1 MSQVHF
7 AEADANGLGF
17 VIDDRLVG
25 AAGFEL
31 GLGVIQHAHFSLTSA
46 FETRHVSHVHL
57 DEVLPWLLL
66 ILLKR
71 LVGSGAFVAGTVVA
85 IVAGVLVGLGP
96 GFADEQ
102 HAHLSAVS
110 SLDTRHVPQVHFG
123 V

>member
-1 MSQVHF
+1 MSQVHL
-7 AEADANGLGF
+7 ADADANWLGF
-17 VIDDRLVG
+17 ASEVRPAG

-31 GLGVIQHAHFSLTSA
+31 GLGVIQQAHLSFTSA

-57 DEVLPWLLL
+57 DAPLPWLLVIFL
-66 ILLKR
+66 NR
-71 LVGSGAFVAGTVVA
+71 LVESGAAAATG
-85 IVAGVLVGLGP
+85 AGVTAGMLVGLRP

>member
-17 VIDDRLVG
+17 VSDDRLVG

-31 GLGVIQHAHFSLTSA
+31 VLGVIQHAHFSLTSA
-46 FETRHVSHVHL
+46 LETRHVSHVHL
-57 DEVLPWLLL
+57 DEVLPWLL

-71 LVGSGAFVAGTVVA
+71 LVDSGAFVAESVVD
-85 IVAGVLVGLGP
+85 IVVGVLVGLGP

-110 SLDTRHVPQVHFG
+110 SLDTRHVPHVHFG

>member
-1 MSQVHF
+1 L
-7 AEADANGLGF
+7 ADADANGIGL
-17 VIDDRLVG
+17 DSEDRPAG

-31 GLGVIQHAHFSLTSA
+31 GLGVIQHAHLSLTSA
-46 FETRHVSHVHL
+46 FETRHVLHVHL
-57 DEVLPWLLL
+57 DAPLLPWLFVIFLN
-66 ILLKR
+66 K
-71 LVGSGAFVAGTVVA
+71 VVESGAAAATG
-85 IVAGVLVGLGP
+85 AGVAAGMLVGLGP